1 MTNGSDGHHGVAG
14 SAAPKAKDAGKQP
27 HPRKEDAPAA
37 PQAEHQP
44 AVPARKP
51 APAVRTIHLH

>member
-51 APAVRTIHLH
+51 APAKK